1 MTTKA
6 DIKRLLSKGFTGKE
20 AGRLI
25 FHDNWLADT
34 GRGGFLSEKDVSSL
48 KAGLKGDKDIKEY
61 NSYIRLYKYVDYTL
75 KEVRIVAL
83 EAEVYLYIAYRI
95 LDTYGVTEAF
105 RLAEMY
111 IPAIVTQKQY
121 EELKAKQRALKL
133 DQVSSLQELISY
145 LSEVD
150 FEIIVDDDEPEPE
163 SESEIDFQNDERLRE
178 AVSTIQELLRAGKL
192 HPLKLKKREDYYDG
206 HKLKIPAQPVQEV
219 IEMLD
224 KFLTG
229 ELQYGEDDSLRM
241 TVFRGKNLYEL
252 EEMEGFIKSWIDEYS
267 PNWDEETSARPA
279 GRMQSQFVA
288 IVQNPPSYNPDEE
301 GWVDERGYWREPD
314 YMGILGFD
322 AVKNVE
328 RDTKSLNIFMNST
341 KERIKGFLA
350 IKSVLEAISK
360 VIDVDFLEDLN
371 QWELELQTVLIAVNA
386 EISRLDGKWEKLG
399 LPELKPIKIGKMK
412 ASPATLRYFRERMAL
427 ALGENWWEE
436 PRDNFKLEADEP
448 DTLAQ
453 EFSEELEEV
462 MEQEMRKRGVSHG

>member
-1 MTTKA
+1 MPTKA
-6 DIKRLLSKGFTGKE
+6 DIKKILSKGLTGKQ
-20 AGRLI
+20 AGRLV
-25 FHDNWLADT
+25 FQDNWLTDT
-34 GRGGFLSEKDVSSL
+34 RRGGFLSEKDHSYIR
-48 KAGLKGDKDIKEY
+48 AGLKNDRDMKDY
-61 NSYIRLYKYVDYTL
+61 NSYIRLYNYVDYTL
-75 KEVRIVAL
+75 KEARIVAL
-83 EAEVYLYIAYRI
+83 EAETYLHIAYGI
-95 LDTYGVTEAF
+95 LDTYGVSEAF

-121 EELKAKQRALKL
+121 EELKAKQRALKM

-145 LSEVD
+145 LAQVD
-150 FEIIVDDDEPEPE
+150 FEIIVDEDEPEPE
-163 SESEIDFQNDERLRE
+163 LEIDFQNDERLRE

-229 ELQYGEDDSLRM
+229 ELQYGEDDSLLL

-252 EEMEGFIKSWIDEYS
+252 EELEGFIKSWIDEYS
-267 PNWDEETSARPA
+267 PNWEEETSARPA
-279 GRMQSQFVA
+279 DRMQSQFVA

-399 LPELKPIKIGKMK
+399 LPELKPIKMGRMK
-412 ASPATLRYFRERMAL
+412 ATASTIRYFRERMAL

-453 EFSEELEEV
+453 EFTEELEKELV
-462 MEQEMRKRGVSHG
+462 KRGAKRGRMDG

>member
-1 MTTKA
+1 MPTKT
-6 DIKRLLSKGFTGKE
+6 DVKRLLSKGLTGKE
-20 AGRLI
+20 AGRLV
-25 FHDNWLADT
+25 FKDNWLTDT
-34 GRGGFLSEKDVSSL
+34 QRGGFLSEKDVSSL
-48 KAGLKGDKDIKEY
+48 KAGLKSDKDIKEY
-61 NSYIRLYKYVDYTL
+61 NSFIRLYKYVDYTL
-75 KEVRIVAL
+75 KELRIVAL
-83 EAEVYLYIAYRI
+83 EAEVLLHITYRI
-95 LDTYGVTEAF
+95 LDAYGMHEAF

-121 EELKAKQRALKL
+121 EELKVKQRAQKL
-133 DQVSSLQELISY
+133 EQVSSLQELISY

-163 SESEIDFQNDERLRE
+163 PETEIDFQNDERLRG
-178 AVSTIQELLRAGKL
+178 AVSTLQELLRAGKL

-412 ASPATLRYFRERMAL
+412 ASPATLRYFRERMAM
-427 ALGENWWEE
+427 ALGENWWEAPGE
-436 PRDNFKLEADEP
+436 NLQLEADEP
-448 DTLAQ
+448 DTLAH
-453 EFSEELEEV
+453 EFTEELEE
-462 MEQEMRKRGVSHG
+462 ELAKRGRRDG

>member
-1 MTTKA
+1 MPTKT
-6 DIKRLLSKGFTGKE
+6 DVKRLLSKGLTGKQ
-20 AGRLI
+20 AGRLV
-25 FHDNWLADT
+25 FKDNWLTDT
-34 GRGGFLSEKDVSSL
+34 QRGGFLSEKDVSSL
-48 KAGLKGDKDIKEY
+48 KAGLKSDKDIKEY

-83 EAEVYLYIAYRI
+83 EAETYLHIAYRI

-206 HKLKIPAQPVQEV
+206 HNLKIPAQPVQEV

-252 EEMEGFIKSWIDEYS
+252 EEMEGFIKSWIEEYT
-267 PNWDEETSARPA
+267 PNWDEETSARPL
-279 GRMQSQFVA
+279 GRMQSQHVA
-288 IVQNPPSYNPDEE
+288 IIQNPQPSNL
-301 GWVDERGYWREPD
+301 DERGYWIEPD
-314 YMGILGFD
+314 YLGLD
-322 AVKNVE
+322 VE
-328 RDTKSLNIFMNST
+328 MDTKRDSESLTIFMNT
-341 KERIKGFLA
+341 IRERIKGFLA
-350 IKSVLEAISK
+350 VKSVLEAISK
-360 VIDVDFLEDLN
+360 VIELDFLEDLK
-371 QWELELQTVLIAVNA
+371 QWEEELHVIVKVINA
-386 EISRLDGKWEKLG
+386 EIGRLDGKWEKLG
-399 LPELKPIKIGKMK
+399 LPELKPIKMGRMK
-412 ASPATLRYFRERMAL
+412 ATASTIRYFRERMAM
-427 ALGENWWEE
+427 ALGDNWWEA
-436 PRDNFKLEADEP
+436 PKDNLKLEADEP
-448 DTLAQ
+448 DSLAQ
-453 EFSEELEEV
+453 EFTEELEEV
-462 MEQEMRKRGVSHG
+462 MEKELAKRGRMDG

>member
-252 EEMEGFIKSWIDEYS
+252 EELEGFIKSWIEEYT
-267 PNWDEETSARPA
+267 PNWDEETSARPL
-279 GRMQSQFVA
+279 GRMQSQHVA
-288 IVQNPPSYNPDEE
+288 IIQNPQPSNL
-301 GWVDERGYWREPD
+301 DERGYWIEPD
-314 YMGILGFD
+314 YLGLD
-322 AVKNVE
+322 VE
-328 RDTKSLNIFMNST
+328 MDTKRDSESLTIFMNT
-341 KERIKGFLA
+341 IRERIKGFLA
-350 IKSVLEAISK
+350 VKSVLEAISK
-360 VIDVDFLEDLN
+360 VIELDFLEDLS
-371 QWELELQTVLIAVNA
+371 QWNEEIRSVVDAVNA
-386 EISRLDGKWEKLG
+386 EISRLDGQWERLG
-399 LPELKPIKIGKMK
+399 LPELKPIKIGQMK
-412 ASPATLRYFRERMAL
+412 ATPATIRYFRERMAM
-427 ALGENWWEE
+427 ALGENWWES
-436 PRDNFKLEADEP
+436 PKDNLQLEADEP

-453 EFSEELEEV
+453 EFTEELEE
-462 MEQEMRKRGVSHG
+462 ELAKRGRRDG

>member
-48 KAGLKGDKDIKEY
+48 KAWLKGDKDIKEY

-252 EEMEGFIKSWIDEYS
+252 EELEGFIKSWIEEYT
-267 PNWDEETSARPA
+267 PNWDEETSARPL
-279 GRMQSQFVA
+279 GRMQSQHVA
-288 IVQNPPSYNPDEE
+288 IIQNPQPSNL
-301 GWVDERGYWREPD
+301 DERGYWIEPD
-314 YMGILGFD
+314 YLGLD
-322 AVKNVE
+322 VE
-328 RDTKSLNIFMNST
+328 MDTKRDSESLTIFMNT
-341 KERIKGFLA
+341 IRERIKGFLA
-350 IKSVLEAISK
+350 VKSVLEAISK
-360 VIDVDFLEDLN
+360 VIELDFLEDLK
-371 QWELELQTVLIAVNA
+371 QWEEELHVIVKVINA
-386 EISRLDGKWEKLG
+386 EIGRLDGKWERLG
-399 LPELKPIKIGKMK
+399 LPEQKPIKIGRMK
-412 ASPATLRYFRERMAL
+412 ATMSTIRYFRERMAL
-427 ALGENWWEE
+427 ALGENWWEA
-436 PRDNFKLEADEP
+436 PKDNLKLEADEP
-448 DTLAQ
+448 DSLAQ
-453 EFSEELEEV
+453 EFTEELEEV
-462 MEQEMRKRGVSHG
+462 MEKELAKRGRMDG

>member
-1 MTTKA
+1 MPTKT
-6 DIKRLLSKGFTGKE
+6 DVKRLLSKGLTGKQ
-20 AGRLI
+20 AGRLV
-25 FHDNWLADT
+25 FKDNWLTDT
-34 GRGGFLSEKDVSSL
+34 QRGGFLSEKDVSSL
-48 KAGLKGDKDIKEY
+48 KAGLKSDKDIKEY

-252 EEMEGFIKSWIDEYS
+252 EELEGFIKSWIEEYT

-279 GRMQSQFVA
+279 DRMQSQFVA

-412 ASPATLRYFRERMAL
+412 ASPATLRYFRERMAM
-427 ALGENWWEE
+427 ALGDNWWEAPGE
-436 PRDNFKLEADEP
+436 NLQLEADEP

-453 EFSEELEEV
+453 EFSEELEKELV
-462 MEQEMRKRGVSHG
+462 KRGRKNGR

>member
-1 MTTKA
+1 MPTKT
-6 DIKRLLSKGFTGKE
+6 DVKRLLSKGLTGKE
-20 AGRLI
+20 AGRLV
-25 FHDNWLADT
+25 FKDNWLADT

-75 KEVRIVAL
+75 KELRIVAL
-83 EAEVYLYIAYRI
+83 EAEVLLHITYRI
-95 LDTYGVTEAF
+95 LDAYGMHEAF

-252 EEMEGFIKSWIDEYS
+252 EELEGFIKSWIEEYT
-267 PNWDEETSARPA
+267 PNWDEETSARPL
-279 GRMQSQFVA
+279 GRMQSQHVA
-288 IVQNPPSYNPDEE
+288 IIQNPQPSNL
-301 GWVDERGYWREPD
+301 DERGYWIEPD
-314 YMGILGFD
+314 YLGLD
-322 AVKNVE
+322 VE
-328 RDTKSLNIFMNST
+328 MDTKRDSESLTIFMNT
-341 KERIKGFLA
+341 IRERIKGFLA
-350 IKSVLEAISK
+350 VKSVLEAISK
-360 VIDVDFLEDLN
+360 VIELDFLEDLS
-371 QWELELQTVLIAVNA
+371 QWNEEIRSVVDAVNA
-386 EISRLDGKWEKLG
+386 EISRLDGQWERLG
-399 LPELKPIKIGKMK
+399 LPELKPIKIGQMK
-412 ASPATLRYFRERMAL
+412 ATPATIRYFRERMAM
-427 ALGENWWEE
+427 ALGENWWES
-436 PRDNFKLEADEP
+436 PKDNLQLEADEP

-453 EFSEELEEV
+453 EFTEELEE
-462 MEQEMRKRGVSHG
+462 ELAKRGRRDG

>member
-20 AGRLI
+20 AGRLV
-25 FHDNWLADT
+25 FKDNWLADT

-75 KEVRIVAL
+75 KELRIVAL
-83 EAEVYLYIAYRI
+83 EAEVLLHITYRI
-95 LDTYGVTEAF
+95 LDAYGMHEAF

-252 EEMEGFIKSWIDEYS
+252 EELEGFIKSWIEEYT
-267 PNWDEETSARPA
+267 PNWDEETSARPL
-279 GRMQSQFVA
+279 GRMQSQHVA
-288 IVQNPPSYNPDEE
+288 IIQNPQPSNL
-301 GWVDERGYWREPD
+301 DERGYWIEPD
-314 YMGILGFD
+314 YLGLD
-322 AVKNVE
+322 VE
-328 RDTKSLNIFMNST
+328 MDTKRDSESLTIFMNT
-341 KERIKGFLA
+341 IRERIKGFLA
-350 IKSVLEAISK
+350 VKSVLEAISK
-360 VIDVDFLEDLN
+360 VIELDFLEDLS
-371 QWELELQTVLIAVNA
+371 QWNEEIRSVVDAVNA
-386 EISRLDGKWEKLG
+386 EISRLDGQWERLG
-399 LPELKPIKIGKMK
+399 LPELKPIKIGQMK
-412 ASPATLRYFRERMAL
+412 ATPATIRYFRERMAM
-427 ALGENWWEE
+427 ALGENWWES
-436 PRDNFKLEADEP
+436 PKDNLQLEADEP

-453 EFSEELEEV
+453 EFTEELEE
-462 MEQEMRKRGVSHG
+462 ELAKRGRRDG

>member
-1 MTTKA
+1 MPTKA
-6 DIKRLLSKGFTGKE
+6 DIKKILSKGLTGKQ
-20 AGRLI
+20 AGRLT
-25 FHDNWLADT
+25 FQDNWLTDT
-34 GRGGFLSEKDVSSL
+34 QRGGVLTEKDHSYIRS
-48 KAGLKGDKDIKEY
+48 GLKNEADRQDY
-61 NSYIRLYKYVDYTL
+61 NSYIRLYNYVDYTL
-75 KEVRIVAL
+75 KEARIVAL
-83 EAEVYLYIAYRI
+83 EAEVLLHITYRI
-95 LDTYGVTEAF
+95 LDAYGMHEAF

-121 EELKAKQRALKL
+121 EELKVKQRAQKL
-133 DQVSSLQELISY
+133 EQVSSLQELISY

-163 SESEIDFQNDERLRE
+163 PETEIDFQNDERLRG
-178 AVSTIQELLRAGKL
+178 AVSTLQELLRAGKL

-314 YMGILGFD
+314 YMGLLGLD
-322 AVKNVE
+322 AVKNTE
-328 RDTKSLNIFMNST
+328 RDSRSLTIFMNST

-350 IKSVLEAISK
+350 IKSVLDAISK

-399 LPELKPIKIGKMK
+399 LPELKPIKMGRMK
-412 ASPATLRYFRERMAL
+412 ATASTIRYFRERMAL

-436 PRDNFKLEADEP
+436 PRDNLKLEADEP

-453 EFSEELEEV
+453 EFTEELEE
-462 MEQEMRKRGVSHG
+462 ELAKRGRRDG

>member
-34 GRGGFLSEKDVSSL
+34 GRGGFLSEKDVSSI
-48 KAGLKGDKDIKEY
+48 KAGLRGDKDIKEY

-75 KEVRIVAL
+75 KDAKILSL
-83 EAEVYLYIAYRI
+83 EAENFLHFTYMLLHPFEVI
-95 LDTYGVTEAF
+95 DTYRMAYMFT
-105 RLAEMY
+105 
-111 IPAIVTQKQY
+111 PAIVTQKQY

-252 EEMEGFIKSWIDEYS
+252 EELEGFIKSWIEEYT
-267 PNWDEETSARPA
+267 PNWDEETSARPL
-279 GRMQSQFVA
+279 GRMQSQHVA
-288 IVQNPPSYNPDEE
+288 IIQNPQPSNL
-301 GWVDERGYWREPD
+301 DERGYWIEKDFFGSYLKPD
-314 YMGILGFD
+314 
-322 AVKNVE
+322 AK
-328 RDTKSLNIFMNST
+328 RDSELIASLMKIIR
-341 KERIKGFLA
+341 ERIKAFLG
-350 IKSVLEAISK
+350 IQSVLEAISK
-360 VIDVDFLEDLN
+360 VIEVDFLEDLE
-371 QWELELQTVLIAVNA
+371 QWRQELQSIV
-386 EISRLDGKWEKLG
+386 EILNRQIESMDGKWERLG
-399 LPELKPIKIGKMK
+399 LPELKPIKTGRMK
-412 ASPATLRYFRERMAL
+412 ATMATIRYFRERMAL
-427 ALGENWWEE
+427 ALGDNWWEE

-462 MEQEMRKRGVSHG
+462 LAKREVKDG